1 MRSSMAVRIR
11 QSRTCAALTQ
21 SQLAACLGVTRSA
34 IAQWERE
41 CGGTHP
47 SMARLT
53 DISLATGVTFE
64 WLATGRGAMR
74 DASAIDAPPTAH
86 ACTEDALEV
95 RCLKAMRKLPEQKR
109 ASISLLLAQ
118 LAL

>member
-11 QSRTCAALTQ
+11 QARANAALTQ
-21 SQLAACLGVTRSA
+21 LQLAACLGVNRSA

-47 SMARLT
+47 SMGRLT
-53 DISLATGVTFE
+53 AIALATGVTFE

-74 DASAIDAPPTAH
+74 EAPDIDTPMPALAYTA
-86 ACTEDALEV
+86 DALEM
-95 RCLKAMRKLPEQKR
+95 RCLKAVRKLPQQKK

>member
-1 MRSSMAVRIR
+1 MQSTMAVRIR
-11 QSRTCAALTQ
+11 QARTNAALTQ
-21 SQLAACLGVTRSA
+21 LQLASCLGVNRSA

-53 DISLATGVTFE
+53 AIALATGVTFE

-74 DASAIDAPPTAH
+74 AAPGADTPTPVLAY
-86 ACTEDALEV
+86 TEDALEM
-95 RCLKAMRKLPEQKR
+95 RCLEAVRKLPQQKK

-118 LAL
+118 LVM